1 MKRKERKEKEK
12 RKKKKN
18 RSLRAVDGNSSR
30 KQRAIL
36 YVHLSPASLYVSV
49 VYCDYT
55 ASGRS
60 LQFLEDYIVKEVLPC
75 LGDTRA
81 STSICS
87 LQSSLFR

>member
-1 MKRKERKEKEK
+1 MKRNERKERKKEK
-12 RKKKKN
+12 KN
-18 RSLRAVDGNSSR
+18 KNESFAPLTGTSR
-30 KQRAIL
+30 ESREL
-36 YVHLSPASLYVSV
+36 FFTGHLSPASLYVSV

-81 STSICS
+81 STSICN